1 MNQYFCMMGKSASGK
16 DTIYEALK
24 KQMQIQTYIPYT
36 TRPMRTG
43 EAEGNP
49 YHFVSIQQMEQWEKE
64 GKVIEIRKYN
74 TVEGVWMYATIADKQ
89 WEANRDMLT
98 VGTLE
103 SYEKMLSYFE
113 KSGTWR
119 LVPIYI
125 EIPEEERR
133 KRALA
138 REMAQEH
145 PKIEEMKRRLEADN
159 QDFTEEKIKSL
170 GITKEAR
177 FQNLDLDTCVKQ
189 IRQYIEERQKT
200 PHEKFKQEYVYS
212 VKNIP
217 PQVQGKQKALQER
230 GKVELEKE

>member
-1 MNQYFCMMGKSASGK
+1 MGKSASGK

-24 KQMQIQTYIPYT
+24 KQMQIQSYIPYT

-49 YHFVSIQQMEQWEKE
+49 YHFVSIEQMEQWERE

-74 TVEGVWMYATIADKQ
+74 TVEGVWMYATIADRQ
-89 WEANRDMLT
+89 WETSQDMLT

-113 KSGTWR
+113 KSGTWS

-125 EIPEEERR
+125 EIPEKVRR
-133 KRALA
+133 ERALS

-159 QDFTEEKIKSL
+159 QDFTEEKIRDL

-177 FQNLDLDTCVKQ
+177 FQNLDLDTCVNQ

-200 PHEKFKQEYVYS
+200 PHEKFRQKYVFP
-212 VKNIP
+212 VRNIL
-217 PQVQGKQKALQER
+217 PQVQEKKKELQE
-230 GKVELEKE
+230 KKKTELEKE

>member
-200 PHEKFKQEYVYS
+200 PHEKFKQKYVYS
-212 VKNIP
+212 VNNIP